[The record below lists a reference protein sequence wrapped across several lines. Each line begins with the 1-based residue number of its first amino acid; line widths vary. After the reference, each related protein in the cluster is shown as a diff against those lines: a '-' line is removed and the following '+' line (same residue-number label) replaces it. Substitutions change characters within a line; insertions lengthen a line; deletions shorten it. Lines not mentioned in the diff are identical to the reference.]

1 MLQRVAVNGKG
12 IKPSPRNCTYTMS
25 VTAQHDL
32 DQVKARIEK
41 LSVNY
46 QIEILS
52 ILVKGGVKINENKSG
67 IRLNMNFLLENNRP
81 VFDEMVKYLQ
91 YAEEKESRL
100 DTFEQE
106 KQEINNTYFAY
117 S

>member
-1 MLQRVAVNGKG
+1 
-12 IKPSPRNCTYTMS
+12 
-25 VTAQHDL
+25 
-32 DQVKARIEK
+32 
-41 LSVNY
+41 
-46 QIEILS
+46 
-52 ILVKGGVKINENKSG
+52 
-67 IRLNMNFLLENNRP
+67 
-81 VFDEMVKYLQ
+81 MVKYMQ